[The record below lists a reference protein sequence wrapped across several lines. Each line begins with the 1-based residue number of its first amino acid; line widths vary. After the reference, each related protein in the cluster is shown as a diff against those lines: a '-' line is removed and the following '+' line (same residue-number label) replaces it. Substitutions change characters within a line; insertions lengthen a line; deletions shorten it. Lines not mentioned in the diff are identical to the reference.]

1 MGFLPIFKMY
11 FPDELLY
18 SWLWRL
24 AKMNHLSM
32 SNFLESYCSV
42 SKAKYLKPD
51 VQNEWVSLHGF
62 LYRNVSSIDTYLDT
76 STFCFELFGMS
87 QERQFKK
94 LQAVFWPA
102 DKLNRSWYPF
112 FTTLKICP
120 QCIAEDEVP
129 YIRKSHQLSG
139 VCTCH
144 KHGCHLLEYNGKPGN
159 EMNFNLED
167 YQECQSEIDIEI
179 LRAYTSY
186 AVKLLEA
193 KIWTNLESVRSL
205 LLACI
210 ERSGYN
216 RKNRQKWIDEFK
228 KWQYAALFKGD
239 INLFFQKNRLPQ
251 IMSSILP
258 VIMYLY
264 PDPNDFI
271 SAIPYEEPLT
281 KLYECQVCG
290 KEYISM
296 PFYQNNGWGCPYC
309 NKKKSIPVRLEDI
322 FSSMHQGEYVLESE
336 FKNLSDNVI
345 IRHKTCGERLRVTAG
360 DYLYG
365 KRICPCA
372 DHKREIQ
379 IKTKIESHKGFKLL
393 KYESDTS
400 IVHILHEKCKKTFES
415 NYFYF
420 AQKPRC
426 PFCYPV
432 AKLIDK
438 YKIRIAELVGN
449 SYSLVRIN
457 AKTKKVVIRHNKCGC
472 EQIYDIYR
480 FEKGQRCKKCM
491 ELIDWRVVQDLLDVF
506 SEHRYRIMKC
516 KGNWC
521 DILDQENGNT
531 WKMLT
536 IHIMQEIQRPTPSE
550 IFSFLPANQIDL
562 SKVAFSRWDRNYM
575 LLCEYKEKFGNM
587 DFSKKAKYKG
597 INLRNWVSMQRVQY
611 KNHKLSEEK
620 IKKLEKIGFDFEV
633 SENQWMRNYEAYK
646 QYIETLNEKNV
657 IEYDAVEV
665 NRLKTWINSQ
675 KAQDKKLKL
684 SSKRKKMLEDIGVDF
699 TYKW

>member
-1 MGFLPIFKMY
+1 MDLQK
-11 FPDELLY
+11 
-18 SWLWRL
+18 
-24 AKMNHLSM
+24 
-32 SNFLESYCSV
+32 ESYYV
-42 SKAKYLKPD
+42 
-51 VQNEWVSLHGF
+51 
-62 LYRNVSSIDTYLDT
+62 T

-87 QERQFKK
+87 QERQLKK

-400 IVHILHEKCKKTFES
+400 IVHI
-415 NYFYF
+415 
-420 AQKPRC
+420 
-426 PFCYPV
+426 
-432 AKLIDK
+432 
-438 YKIRIAELVGN
+438 
-449 SYSLVRIN
+449 
-457 AKTKKVVIRHNKCGC
+457 
-472 EQIYDIYR
+472 
-480 FEKGQRCKKCM
+480 
-491 ELIDWRVVQDLLDVF
+491 
-506 SEHRYRIMKC
+506 
-516 KGNWC
+516 
-521 DILDQENGNT
+521 
-531 WKMLT
+531 
-536 IHIMQEIQRPTPSE
+536 
-550 IFSFLPANQIDL
+550 FL
-562 SKVAFSRWDRNYM
+562 
-575 LLCEYKEKFGNM
+575 
-587 DFSKKAKYKG
+587 
-597 INLRNWVSMQRVQY
+597 
-611 KNHKLSEEK
+611 
-620 IKKLEKIGFDFEV
+620 
-633 SENQWMRNYEAYK
+633 
-646 QYIETLNEKNV
+646 
-657 IEYDAVEV
+657 
-665 NRLKTWINSQ
+665 
-675 KAQDKKLKL
+675 
-684 SSKRKKMLEDIGVDF
+684 
-699 TYKW
+699 